1 MTTRYTTLESPLGTL
16 LLVGEKSASA
26 PGGVA
31 LVSLSMEGQK
41 GAAAVRPGWVR
52 DDAAFAYA
60 AGQLDAYFGGGL
72 TEFELEFVASGS
84 QFQRDVWEAL
94 EAIPYG
100 TTLTYGQIAD
110 RIGAPRSASR
120 SVGTAI
126 GANPLL
132 VVRPCHRVI
141 GANGSLT
148 GYAGGLERK
157 QTLLA
162 IEGSVLA
169 G

>member
-1 MTTRYTTLESPLGTL
+1 MTTRYTTLESPMGTL
-16 LLVGEKSASA
+16 LLAGKKSASA

-31 LVSLSMEGQK
+31 LVSLSMRGQK
-41 GAAAVRPGWVR
+41 GDASVRADWVR
-52 DDAAFAYA
+52 DDAAFAHV
-60 AGQLDAYFGGGL
+60 AGQLGAYFDGSL

-84 QFQRDVWEAL
+84 PFQRDVWEVL
-94 EAIPYG
+94 ERIPYG
-100 TTLTYGQIAD
+100 TTLTYGQVAD

-157 QTLLA
+157 QALLA
-162 IEGSVLA
+162 IEGAVL
-169 G
+169 GG